1 MSAKS
6 QTRVLFADN
15 ITIIEFPMV
24 IGDNPSVKSGAPV
37 QIGWVP
43 QSTITR
49 NLDMYE
55 HFREES
61 RRCNR
66 IDLKMESQ
74 QRLDILLRAGYPLEE
89 IVAAAMAADLIQKDN
104 SRVENVKKQN
114 DSRVENVVKKQ
125 RWQRLNGVIMKTG
138 DILLSTS
145 KTVKKIVVAPMR
157 QRSVPAK
164 E

>member
-1 MSAKS
+1 MSPKS
-6 QTRVLFADN
+6 QTRVAFADN
-15 ITIIEFPMV
+15 ITIIEFPME

-43 QSTITR
+43 QATTTR

-66 IDLKMESQ
+66 DLKLEGQ
-74 QRLDILLRAGYPLEE
+74 QRLDILLRAGYQLED
-89 IVAAAMAADLIQKDN
+89 IVAAALAADWIQN
-104 SRVENVKKQN
+104 SRAGNSVKKQP
-114 DSRVENVVKKQ
+114 
-125 RWQRLNGVIMKTG
+125 RWQRLNGVLTKTG
-138 DILLSTS
+138 DILVSTS
-145 KTVKKIVVAPMR
+145 KTVKNIVVAPLR
-157 QRSVPAK
+157 QQRSVPAAK

>member
-1 MSAKS
+1 MSPKS
-6 QTRVLFADN
+6 KTRVVFANN
-15 ITIIEFPMV
+15 ITIIEFPME

-43 QSTITR
+43 QATTTR

-66 IDLKMESQ
+66 NLKLEGQ
-74 QRLDILLRAGYPLEE
+74 QRLNILLRAGYPLED
-89 IVAAAMAADLIQKDN
+89 IVAAAMAADWIQN
-104 SRVENVKKQN
+104 SRVENVKKQ
-114 DSRVENVVKKQ
+114 
-125 RWQRLNGVIMKTG
+125 RWERLNGYITRTG
-138 DILLSTS
+138 DKLVSTS
-145 KTVKKIVVAPMR
+145 KTVKNIVVAPLR

>member
-6 QTRVLFADN
+6 QRRVAFAND

-24 IGDNPSVKSGAPV
+24 IGDNPSVNCGAPV

-43 QSTITR
+43 QATITR

-55 HFREES
+55 HFREEN

-66 IDLKMESQ
+66 DLILEVP
-74 QRLDILLRAGYPLEE
+74 QRLNILLRAGYPLED
-89 IVAAAMAADLIQKDN
+89 IVAAAMAADVIQN
-104 SRVENVKKQN
+104 SRIKNVKKQ
-114 DSRVENVVKKQ
+114 SWKRF
-125 RWQRLNGVIMKTG
+125 NGIITKTG
-138 DILLSTS
+138 DILVSTS
-145 KTVKKIVVAPMR
+145 KTVKNIVVAPMR